1 MLKLL
6 DAKKIDKSI
15 TQDDIDALE
24 QKVRTLTNN
33 KFHHKHIKNRN
44 LSFFDNG
51 IITADEIIGF
61 KVGDRVEIVGTKFND
76 GLYNIISVSK
86 NILTVDSEFIDST
99 DRGAFVVKIDYP
111 VDIAN
116 SLKEIIRYQAK
127 MANKTGVKTERVSR
141 TSVTYHD
148 VNSSDNVEGIPSSY
162 WSFIRKYRKI
172 RW

>member
-33 KFHHKHIKNRN
+33 KFHHKHIKNHN
-44 LSFFDNG
+44 LSFLDNQ
-51 IITADEIIGF
+51 IITADELIGF
-61 KVGDRVEIVGTKFND
+61 KAGDRVEIVGTKFND

-86 NILTVDSEFIDST
+86 NILIVDSELIDST
-99 DRGAFVVKIDYP
+99 DKDAFVVKIDYP

-127 MANKTGVKTERVSR
+127 MANKIGVKTEHVSR
-141 TSVTYHD
+141 TSVTYYD

>member
-6 DAKKIDKSI
+6 DAMKIDKSI
-15 TQDDIDALE
+15 TQADLDALE

-33 KFHHKHIKNRN
+33 KFHHSHIKNHN
-44 LSFFDNG
+44 LALMDNQ
-51 IITADEIIGF
+51 IITTDELIGF
-61 KVGDRVEIVGTKFND
+61 KEGNRIEIVGTKYND
-76 GLYNIISVSK
+76 GLYNIIAVDDHTITV
-86 NILTVDSEFIDST
+86 NADFILETNKE
-99 DRGAFVVKIDYP
+99 AFVVRIDYP
-111 VDIAN
+111 VDLAN
-116 SLKEIIRYQAK
+116 SLKEIIRYQTK

-148 VNSSDNVEGIPSSY
+148 VNSTDNIEGIPSSY